1 MAGREGGRKEWR
13 KTITGEKGTDGPIKA
28 TPKADLTGNTKGG
41 ARTEIP
47 RERWKYGGMKGGREG
62 GRDGWEGCRRFALG
76 RTRVEGAR
84 RSMTHAAEQARV
96 PQVREPQPAEHA
108 RARARLTQEKDTYQI
123 PHGSSARTGTEHAR
137 SRAHVSDDTRVKS
150 RTGAVHA
157 TGSTQPA
164 EHKRGRAHRK
174 IHGLP
179 YLRGNCRAR
188 TRVQPA
194 SMHVAEHARQQ
205 GGDAA
210 WREGRLGARGTGA
223 APNMPW
229 PPI

>member
-1 MAGREGGRKEWR
+1 
-13 KTITGEKGTDGPIKA
+13 
-28 TPKADLTGNTKGG
+28 
-41 ARTEIP
+41 
-47 RERWKYGGMKGGREG
+47 
-62 GRDGWEGCRRFALG
+62 
-76 RTRVEGAR
+76 
-84 RSMTHAAEQARV
+84 
-96 PQVREPQPAEHA
+96 
-108 RARARLTQEKDTYQI
+108 
-123 PHGSSARTGTEHAR
+123 
-137 SRAHVSDDTRVKS
+137 
-150 RTGAVHA
+150 VHA

-164 EHKRGRAHRK
+164 ENTRGRAHRK

-179 YLRGNCRAR
+179 YLRGNCGAR

-229 PPI
+229 PPILTWFERNGLWRPSAPAAGSAARFSSFPCAVRAERAAQIHESPPRRGESHRSLDTPPSKFGPQTQKPGQLGGRVHKLSVLRKPGNLIQPRSRQLMNLKNRQIRRFLLLATQP

>member
-13 KTITGEKGTDGPIKA
+13 ETITGEEGTDGPIKA
-28 TPKADLTGNTKGG
+28 TPKADLAGNTKGG

-137 SRAHVSDDTRVKS
+137 SRAHTCLM
-150 RTGAVHA
+150 THA
-157 TGSTQPA
+157 SNQGREQCTQRAARNQQST
-164 EHKRGRAHRK
+164 
-174 IHGLP
+174 
-179 YLRGNCRAR
+179 N
-188 TRVQPA
+188 
-194 SMHVAEHARQQ
+194 VAEHTERYTACHIFVGTAER
-205 GGDAA
+205 
-210 WREGRLGARGTGA
+210 ARGFSPRACT
-223 APNMPW
+223 
-229 PPI
+229 